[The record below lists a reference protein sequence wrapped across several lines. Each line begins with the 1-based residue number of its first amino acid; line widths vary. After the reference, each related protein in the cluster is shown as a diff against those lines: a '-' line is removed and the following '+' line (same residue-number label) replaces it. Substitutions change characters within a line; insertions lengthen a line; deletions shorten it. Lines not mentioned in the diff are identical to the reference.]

1 MATNYK
7 VISTSALIE
16 KFQYALNNGW
26 GYIWGT
32 AGEMWTSAK
41 QAELNRTTDADRAK
55 GRQYGSKWIGHNVAD
70 CSGLFSWA
78 FNKLGSYMYHGS
90 NTMWNKYCVNQG
102 KLQNGRRTDGKELK
116 PGTAVFTY
124 NAAKKNRGHVG
135 LYIGDGWVI
144 EAEGTIAG
152 VVKSKVTK
160 SKWVEW
166 GELRRVDYGDAPVSS
181 DQGIGEAVKDQKYP
195 TLRRGDTGEY
205 VKILQRFLAKT
216 GSSLEIDGIFGPGTQ
231 SAVRAFQQR
240 HGLLVDGIV
249 GPQTWSALKKLNH
262 NLASSYRHLK

>member
-16 KFQYALNNGW
+16 KFKYALNNSW

-32 AGEMWTSAK
+32 AGEMWTASK
-41 QAELNRTTDADRAK
+41 QAALNKTTDADRAK
-55 GRQYGSKWIGHNVAD
+55 GREYGSKWIGRYVAD
-70 CSGLFSWA
+70 CSGLFHWA
-78 FNKLGSYMYHGS
+78 FKQLGSYMYHGS
-90 NTMWNKYCVNQG
+90 NTMWNKYCVSQG
-102 KLQNGRRTDGKELK
+102 ELRKGKRTDGLVLK

-144 EAEGTIAG
+144 EAKGTIAG
-152 VVKSKVTK
+152 VIRSKITD

-166 GELRRVDYGDAPVSS
+166 GELRRVDYDNASS
-181 DQGIGEAVKDQKYP
+181 SPSVDQGIGEAVKDKKYP

-205 VKILQRFLAKT
+205 VRILQQLLAKS

-240 HGLLVDGIV
+240 NNLTVDGIV
-249 GPQTWSALKKLNH
+249 GPQTWGALKKI
-262 NLASSYRHLK
+262 